1 MILDK
6 TLTFLEDPTVVAAG
20 LLGDVVDLKRA
31 SNAQFQGNPIYVGL
45 TIAADIT
52 GDLKVDVMTHSAA
65 AVGSGYVIGSIEVLN
80 ADAKAGT
87 THRIAISSANAA
99 RYVGIVGVTGSVGTI
114 TAGLALDVDSFNK
127 DFPDAIN

>member
-20 LLGDVVDLKRA
+20 LLGDVIDLKRGD
-31 SNAQFQGNPIYVGL
+31 NGQFQGNPIYVGL

-52 GDLKVDVMTHSAA
+52 GDLKVDVMSHSAA
-65 AVGSGYVIGSIEVLN
+65 AVGSGQVIGSIEVAN
-80 ADAKAGT
+80 ANAKAGT
-87 THRIAISSANAA
+87 SHRIAISSAHAG

-114 TAGLALDVDSFNK
+114 TAGLALDVDSANQA
-127 DFPDAIN
+127 FPDAIN